1 MDPYELLNV
10 TPSVTEKA
18 LNKAYKR
25 AALKWHPDKNTSNAE
40 AASAMFDQIRKAYDI
55 LSDSTQRTLF
65 DQKKKAE
72 IATKERDLKLTGK
85 RKRLK
90 EDLQRREQENLV
102 KTAAAKLAKT
112 VAIHTQKKMKTT
124 NNKIDDLR
132 RKGELQRIARDQMIK
147 TKLTI
152 SKTKEPNN
160 NSSSGSGS
168 SSSSSSGSTINNFTI
183 VVVKWKKKQ
192 GIEHNTES
200 LKTLLETECGLIE
213 TILIGK
219 KGNRA
224 IVEFKSSASVE
235 KSIQCASKF
244 NLRITKQNA
253 EKKKKKIAVVMD
265 ATPDFEA
272 SVLERLRRA

>member
-132 RKGELQRIARDQMIK
+132 RKGELQRSARDQMIK

-160 NSSSGSGS
+160 NSSSGS

-272 SVLERLRRA
+272 SVLEKLRRA

>member
-40 AASAMFDQIRKAYDI
+40 AASAMFDEIRKAYDI

-112 VAIHTQKKMKTT
+112 AAIHIQKKMKTT

-168 SSSSSSGSTINNFTI
+168 SSSSSSSTINNSTI

-200 LKTLLETECGLIE
+200 LKTLLETEFGLIE

-272 SVLERLRRA
+272 SVLEKLRRA